1 MWVTVLNEIKP
12 KKALVEG
19 TGEIIKADGT
29 VIPITLRA
37 ETDLSLEEI
46 RDRTGLEVTEQEE

>member
-1 MWVTVLNEIKP
+1 MNDITP

-29 VIPITLRA
+29 IIPITLTA